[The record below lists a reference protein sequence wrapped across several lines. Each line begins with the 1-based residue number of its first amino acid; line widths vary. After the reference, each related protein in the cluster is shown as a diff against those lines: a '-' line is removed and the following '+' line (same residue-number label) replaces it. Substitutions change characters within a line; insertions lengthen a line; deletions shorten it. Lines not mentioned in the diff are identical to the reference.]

1 LRERENVAIASAPAE
16 IRFEHWAAGHRALGL
31 GVSAPR
37 LSWIV
42 PTADPDYAQAS
53 YQVEISRDDS
63 AADVVTVESA
73 EQVLVPWPTAPLRSR
88 ERVSVRVRVGDGND
102 WSAWSEAAEAEAGL
116 LSSSDWIAKYV
127 SPRSL
132 GGLDMP
138 APVVHC
144 SFDVP
149 RTVHRARLY
158 ATAHGIYL
166 PFFNSQRIGDQQLA
180 PGWTSYRHR
189 LRYQTYDVTDLI
201 QPGRNELSVLLGN
214 GWYRGRLGFTEQ
226 RALYGDRLA
235 LLAQLEVVTTG
246 GAVEVIGSDG
256 SWTATEGVVLA
267 DDLYDGQ
274 RIDRRRS
281 PLHEAAKTASRY
293 STSTCRAWSP
303 RTGRRYG

>member
-1 LRERENVAIASAPAE
+1 MAIASAPAE
-16 IRFEHWAAGHRALGL
+16 IRFEHWAAGQRALGL

-166 PFFNSQRIGDQQLA
+166 PS
-180 PGWTSYRHR
+180 
-189 LRYQTYDVTDLI
+189 
-201 QPGRNELSVLLGN
+201 
-214 GWYRGRLGFTEQ
+214 
-226 RALYGDRLA
+226 
-235 LLAQLEVVTTG
+235 
-246 GAVEVIGSDG
+246 
-256 SWTATEGVVLA
+256 
-267 DDLYDGQ
+267 
-274 RIDRRRS
+274 
-281 PLHEAAKTASRY
+281 
-293 STSTCRAWSP
+293 
-303 RTGRRYG
+303 